1 MQYQSGKNLQKI
13 PIKCVGLRLLPLH
26 IGARPGI
33 SIARG
38 VILPMLQRY
47 DSTKYKAGQRG
58 GVRGALL
65 LLLLGAMLCLWQLG
79 AVPVAGDVPKAAVA
93 DVLRAG
99 LGREF
104 AADGEGIARWQQY
117 RAELAEAAAKVQVA
131 VYSTH
136 SSESYTAYSGES
148 KVYGEL
154 GGVYCAS
161 AVLADELAGAGIGA
175 VVDETIHDWPDW
187 NKSYANSL
195 QTAEGLLAAYPNLR
209 LLVDMHRDA
218 GVSRAD
224 SVAMINGKMAAK
236 IMLVCGSDKRYTHP
250 NWRQNQALMEEI
262 ADKME
267 EMYPGLLR
275 RVSVQTGR
283 YNQHI
288 SPRAILVEMG
298 TTENTIDEVEYAA
311 RLLADVLVQ
320 VLAGE

>member
-1 MQYQSGKNLQKI
+1 ML
-13 PIKCVGLRLLPLH
+13 
-26 IGARPGI
+26 
-33 SIARG
+33 
-38 VILPMLQRY
+38 MLQRY
-47 DSTKYKAGQRG
+47 DTTKHNMACCPNAYDKPVRRG
-58 GVRGALL
+58 RARCALL
-65 LLLLGAMLCLWQLG
+65 LLLVGALLCLWQLG
-79 AVPVAGDVPKAAVA
+79 AAVSAGGVHDAVA
-93 DVLRAG
+93 SVERAG
-99 LGREF
+99 LGLEF
-104 AADGEGIARWQQY
+104 AADEAGIARWQQY

-148 KVYGEL
+148 KVYGEQ
-154 GGVYCAS
+154 GGVYRAS
-161 AVLADELAGAGIGA
+161 AVLADELAEAGIGA
-175 VVDETIHDWPDW
+175 VVNETIHDWPDW
-187 NKSYANSL
+187 NKAYANSL
-195 QTAEGLLAAYPNLR
+195 KTAEGLLAAYPNLR

-224 SVAMINGKMAAK
+224 SVAVINGQTAAK

-250 NWRQNQALMEEI
+250 NWRQNKELMEEI
-262 ADKME
+262 AAKME

-311 RLLADVLVQ
+311 RLLADVLAQ
-320 VLAGE
+320 VLSAE